1 MKNVADAL
9 IAISKFE
16 IDISTSIVKVDLQ
29 AVSFNQINH
38 ILKTY
43 SYRWRE

>member
-9 IAISKFE
+9 MAISKFE

-29 AVSFNQINH
+29 AVSFNQISY
-38 ILKTY
+38 ILR
-43 SYRWRE
+43 SYPYR